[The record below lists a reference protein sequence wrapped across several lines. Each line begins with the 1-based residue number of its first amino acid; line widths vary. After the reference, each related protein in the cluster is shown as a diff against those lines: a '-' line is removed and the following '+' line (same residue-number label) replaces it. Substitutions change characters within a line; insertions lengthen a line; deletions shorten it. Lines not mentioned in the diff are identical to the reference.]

1 MNLTHA
7 LAIFIGG
14 GAGSLAR
21 WVLGSFIGR
30 LASFA
35 PAGTLAANILA
46 TAVLA
51 VLVVKSGDK
60 ASSSYLLLTVGFCG
74 GFSTF
79 STFSVDTYKLFA
91 DGHTLYAVSN
101 VLISVIACL
110 IVAWAAHHYLNE
122 TI

>member
-7 LAIFIGG
+7 FAIFIGG
-14 GAGSLAR
+14 GAGSLVR
-21 WVLGSFIGR
+21 WVVGSLIGR
-30 LASFA
+30 LTASA
-35 PAGTLAANILA
+35 PMGTLAANILA
-46 TAVLA
+46 TALLA
-51 VLVVKSGDK
+51 VLIIKSGDK
-60 ASSSYLLLTVGFCG
+60 TSSSYLLLTVGFCG

-79 STFSVDTYKLFA
+79 STFSVDSYKLFA

>member
-21 WVLGSFIGR
+21 WVLGSFIAR
-30 LASFA
+30 FSSITAL
-35 PAGTLAANILA
+35 GTLAANILA

-51 VLVVKSGDK
+51 IIVVKAGNK
-60 ASSSYLLLTVGFCG
+60 ESSSYLLLTVGFCG

-79 STFSVDTYKLFA
+79 STFSLDTYKLFA
-91 DGHTLYAVSN
+91 GGHTLFAILN
-101 VLISVIACL
+101 VVTSVLACL
-110 IVAWAAHHYLNE
+110 IVAWAAHHFLADS
-122 TI
+122 